1 MLVARIVTNET
12 CNQNCGF
19 CDARRPVE
27 TPSVAR
33 AEAVLRRIDDAAGG
47 GAREIVLTGGEPS
60 LRRDLPLF
68 IKRAKR
74 APGVSV
80 TLETNAALI
89 SDARARS
96 LAEAGLDK
104 ARVHLPAW
112 GAEADAITRD
122 EGGFDR
128 ALEGAWALARAGV
141 ALEASTPIV
150 QANLRAA
157 PDLPAKLA
165 ASGLPIRAL
174 VFGVPV
180 TSPDPSEL
188 VPLREAA
195 AAIEA
200 AQETARSVGL
210 TVRLSIASPI
220 PPCAFPRPSR
230 AAHLFALTRGG
241 ADRPGF
247 VRLPGC
253 EPCAVRDRCPGVP
266 LASIVREASLGR
278 RFEVAPIR
286 DDRTRRRLS
295 MLSTVEEQIARELV
309 TRDICRRFDGA
320 TVRENIVRVNFHCN
334 QACRFCF
341 VSTHLP
347 PAEENAV
354 GEAIAEIGELSGVL
368 TLSGGEPTLNPRL
381 ADYARLG
388 KRLGARFIELQT
400 NAIRLAEPGMARDLM
415 EAGVDLAFVSL
426 HASRAELSDRITE
439 APGTFEKTVRG
450 IDAIVASGLGI
461 RLNFVFCEA
470 NRTDFPAYIEMV
482 AKRWPGVPVTVS
494 HVAASTDVVP
504 HDASLIPRY
513 TDVMPFLA
521 EGVRLAKILG
531 VQLTGF
537 ESMCGVPLCQVPDD
551 VTPFFEL
558 ADAPPDGGEFV
569 KVDACSRCALDRRCF
584 GVRRGYAELHGTSE
598 LRPVAQN
605 RSPS

>member
-1 MLVARIVTNET
+1 MLTARVVTNET

-19 CDARRPVE
+19 CNARRPVE
-27 TPSVAR
+27 SPEVAR
-33 AEAVLRRIDDAAGG
+33 AEVVLQRIDEAARG

-60 LRRDLPLF
+60 LRRDLPLL
-68 IKRAKR
+68 IKRAKG
-74 APGVSV
+74 AEGVTV

-89 SDARARS
+89 TAARAQA

-112 GAEADAITRD
+112 GQGADSITRD
-122 EGGFDR
+122 EGGFSS
-128 ALEGAWALARAGV
+128 AIEGALALDRAGV
-141 ALEASTPIV
+141 VIEVATPIV
-150 QANLRAA
+150 RANLGSV
-157 PDLPAKLA
+157 PELPAKIA
-165 ASGLPIRAL
+165 ASGLPVRAL
-174 VFGVPV
+174 VLGVPV
-180 TSPDPSEL
+180 ASPDPSEL
-188 VPLREAA
+188 VPLIEAA

-210 TVRLSIASPI
+210 PVRLSVASSI

-247 VRLPGC
+247 ARLPGC

-266 LASIVREASLGR
+266 SAALAREPG
-278 RFEVAPIR
+278 FEVRPIQG
-286 DDRTRRRLS
+286 DRMRRRLS
-295 MLSTVEEQIARELV
+295 MLSSVEEQIDRELV
-309 TRDICRRFDGA
+309 TRDTRRLSDGTTA
-320 TVRENIVRVNFHCN
+320 RENIVRVNFHCN

-347 PAEENAV
+347 PAKESAIEA
-354 GEAIAEIGELSGVL
+354 AIAEIGALAGVL

-388 KRLGARFIELQT
+388 KRLGARLIELQT
-400 NAIRLAEPGMARDLM
+400 NAVRLAEPGLARALV
-415 EAGVDLAFVSL
+415 EAGVDIAFVSL
-426 HASRAELSDRITE
+426 HASNAELSDQITE

-450 IDAIVASGLGI
+450 IDAIVAAGMDV
-461 RLNFVFCEA
+461 RLNFVFCAA
-470 NRTDFPAYIEMV
+470 NRVDFPAYIEMV
-482 AKRWPGVPVTVS
+482 ARRWPGAPVTVS

-513 TDVMPFLA
+513 ADVMPSLA
-521 EGVRLAKILG
+521 EGVRRAKSLG
-531 VQLTGF
+531 VRLTGF

-551 VTPFFEL
+551 VTPFFAL
-558 ADAPPDGGEFV
+558 AEAPPDGGEFV
-569 KVDACSRCALDRRCF
+569 KVEACRACDLERRCF

-598 LRPVAQN
+598 LRPIAKG
-605 RSPS
+605 RIPA